1 MISDVRDVFLPPSF
15 FSKNRE
21 KLILRLPPSFLAV
34 VFAGQAVI
42 MSEDSE
48 YRFFANRN
56 FYYLAGIEQESS
68 VLVISRKNDVLRTAL
83 FIEAADELKERWTGK
98 RIRMETAKE
107 RSGLQ
112 DVFYLPALDDY
123 LDEYLSDT
131 MLPIALEQKV
141 KRGPGKAFEKSIRS
155 LYVERETVLL
165 GPILAELRMVKE
177 VCELDMIRK
186 AIALTEE
193 AIREMSPHIRPG
205 VTELE
210 LYTSFEYALAR
221 RGCLVPAFPSIFA
234 AGKNSLFL
242 HHMNPTGCAKQG
254 DLIQMDVGGRVAGL
268 CADISRVFP
277 ADGVFS
283 KRQLS
288 VYSVVRACQMTAF
301 SKIRPGCQ
309 ISDINDMVKETARLE
324 LIALGV
330 LAEAAPATEDVSS
343 YYWHNVS
350 HHVGHDVHDLCI
362 RETKLAAGM
371 VLTVEP
377 GIYIPEWET
386 GFRIEDMVLVT
397 DQGCEVL
404 TSSVPR
410 EWDEICTLTGS
421 KGDVSLVE

>member
-1 MISDVRDVFLPPSF
+1 
-15 FSKNRE
+15 
-21 KLILRLPPSFLAV
+21 
-34 VFAGQAVI
+34 
-42 MSEDSE
+42 
-48 YRFFANRN
+48 
-56 FYYLAGIEQESS
+56 
-68 VLVISRKNDVLRTAL
+68 
-83 FIEAADELKERWTGK
+83 
-98 RIRMETAKE
+98 
-107 RSGLQ
+107 
-112 DVFYLPALDDY
+112 
-123 LDEYLSDT
+123 
-131 MLPIALEQKV
+131 
-141 KRGPGKAFEKSIRS
+141 
-155 LYVERETVLL
+155 
-165 GPILAELRMVKE
+165 
-177 VCELDMIRK
+177 
-186 AIALTEE
+186 
-193 AIREMSPHIRPG
+193 
-205 VTELE
+205 
-210 LYTSFEYALAR
+210 
-221 RGCLVPAFPSIFA
+221 
-234 AGKNSLFL
+234 
-242 HHMNPTGCAKQG
+242 
-254 DLIQMDVGGRVAGL
+254 
-268 CADISRVFP
+268 
-277 ADGVFS
+277 VFS